1 MTFKKRWLVYM
12 AVPGVNVIW
21 LLSILFKEIYK
32 IVQTVRGI
40 RTKNAFKNMKT
51 HYYLIKTSEEQQS
64 RAKIASVLA
73 IIFSLLFSMSA
84 LNCISAGIL
93 TPVPILTIGAV
104 VFFTIFLILAAALVT
119 K

>member
-1 MTFKKRWLVYM
+1 MTFKKRWLIYM

-21 LLSILFKEIYK
+21 LLSILCKEIYK

-40 RTKNAFKNMKT
+40 RTTNAFKNMKI
-51 HYYLIKTSEEQQS
+51 HYHLIKTSDAQQF
-64 RAKIASVLA
+64 RATVTGFFALV
-73 IIFSLLFSMSA
+73 FSLLFSMSA

-93 TPVPILTIGAV
+93 IPVPILTIGAV
-104 VFFTIFLILAAALVT
+104 VFFTIFLILAAAVVR